1 MITQGQG
8 KKKFE
13 DEMRNVKGEG
23 EKKKRERKMSGRSK
37 EEVEK
42 DDES

>member
-1 MITQGQG
+1 
-8 KKKFE
+8 
-13 DEMRNVKGEG
+13 MRNVKGEG
-23 EKKKRERKMSGRSK
+23 EKKKERKMSGRSK